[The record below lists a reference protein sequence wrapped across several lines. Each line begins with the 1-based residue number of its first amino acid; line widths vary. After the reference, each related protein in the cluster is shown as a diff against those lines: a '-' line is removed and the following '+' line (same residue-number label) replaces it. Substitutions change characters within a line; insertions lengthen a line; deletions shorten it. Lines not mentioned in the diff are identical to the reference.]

1 MARLDT
7 RAIEE
12 DLEDL
17 EHKLQRLRIEYDQYF
32 AGNGRREP
40 TQLRSEVQKTITRYS
55 SDPPRN
61 TQLKFKFNALV
72 ARFQALRALWGR
84 SLREIEAGT
93 YRAHNFRADL
103 HDHERETG
111 EAQPEGP
118 QAKRAKRASSIEK
131 LCAALDSARKQTGES
146 GGTLDRR
153 RLEQL
158 VRQQTQRLKQK
169 NPNGKV
175 RFKVVIED
183 NKAKLKATVG

>member
-12 DLEDL
+12 DLDDL
-17 EHKLQRLRIEYDQYF
+17 ERKIQRLRIEYDQHF

-40 TQLRSEVQKTITRYS
+40 TQLRSDVQKTITRYS

-61 TQLKFKFNALV
+61 TQLKFKFNSLV

-103 HDHERETG
+103 HDEERETG
-111 EAQPEGP
+111 EGPPEGP
-118 QAKRAKRASSIEK
+118 QAKRASRAGAIDK

-146 GGTLDRR
+146 GGSLDRR
-153 RLEQL
+153 RLEQI

-183 NKAKLKATVG
+183 NKAKLKATVS